1 MLTMDRAGDGSR
13 LRRMVW
19 AGMALFAGF
28 LGTAAEAAAPT
39 IKLSTANPVDPDAAW
54 GWYTRA
60 GVSQSHTTGVAA
72 WPTGRPPE
80 IKKLARALGAG
91 RYTPDVFAAH
101 VFDYV
106 RLNIE
111 TEFRFGLGK
120 GARGAILDQSGTP
133 FDQANLM
140 VELLNEGNPGNT
152 FQVSYQ
158 VGKVTFSAQEF
169 GLWSGL
175 VYNLNVSNPA
185 SPTFSVDARAACT
198 FLADG
203 GIPALINGS
212 SSSCSGITGV
222 LSTVRML
229 HVWVQVT
236 YNGNTYW
243 YDPSYKK
250 HTLKPGIDV
259 PAAMGCKAASGTAT
273 CGSGVNLAGLAGA
286 TQSSLGSAPYVQNIN
301 RAGIENLVHN
311 YATGVQSAIQSNDR
325 FAQLEDVIGGA
336 IIDTSYSPT
345 INASLPYS
353 APAQAILGTWT
364 AGVPDPFRSK
374 LTVQFLGLSSPV
386 LYLDELEGQRLRV
399 GTLGPKDTWTRTS
412 NLYVEGRVVA
422 SAQYTAATQGTQD
435 IVNLAIDHPYAASA
449 SGSTT
454 LDGSYADES
463 TSLFGGQDYRDGNRN
478 YVFSGSGQT
487 VTQNDVWPNAIT
499 VVWSLGKTG
508 QGYQSLISNLQ
519 ATGRAELALVMNN
532 MTVPEQHSAEAAN
545 ILIQQSAATKILD
558 GVSKTRT
565 SMHHTLGVVFSIY
578 RDGYANG
585 MFNLHSNVSVT
596 QVQHDPTDRQ
606 AAFYTYSLL
615 CTTFEASVPQ
625 QVEDGFDTNSAVSGI
640 WKANEHGD
648 RLILVNSTTLSGA
661 WATLQAGGYAARQNS
676 ITSLLNSGYQAILP
690 QNATPP
696 CVGMTGGTY
705 CPQGGAEIISNTS
718 GTELGY
724 AVGEFLKGD
733 AAVPELDPNKAAAKA
748 TQLQAYS
755 LRDRHQYSLNTSDG
769 SVQISP
775 APDITVGTGAYPASL
790 YFKRTY
796 SSSESTLNS
805 CTLYQSSDGALG
817 TKCDSMM
824 DGSYSTQLG
833 GGWRHNFQISAEWSN
848 NGMEALGVS
857 TALRASGAI
866 AALYGLFDLART
878 PTLPAN
884 IAGVIIAHSATT
896 GLVKNSFVIHLP
908 EKTLLFV
915 KLPDGTYDSPA
926 NEPSAQITSNG
937 ARNGPFLLSL
947 NVFYD
952 YSTTTLT
959 YRSAA
964 GDVMNFAWN
973 SALTFVNPGSINGV
987 ARPAF
992 DIQDWTTPDGVK
1004 VQFTY
1009 GANTDLTA
1017 GFSKR
1022 QLVKVSNNLG
1032 YYLTF
1037 NGGTPSDGIGT
1048 VADGNNRQVSY
1059 AIVGDCNAPSY
1070 SATWGGNP
1078 YEGGALVDVCQGTVQ
1093 VTQLDG
1099 QHTLYSYIPD
1109 ATSPD
1114 PETTAPTVKI
1124 RKWYTPSSSTSP
1136 FLTITYDQAMH
1147 ARTAVDAL
1155 GQTTNVFTASV
1166 ADEFDRMGETLD
1178 PTGALS
1184 RTYYDRFG
1192 DPLIEIDGLTRQTAH
1207 FYDNARRRTQTI
1219 FPEGNGVSYQY
1230 DVRSN
1235 LLSTTRFSK
1244 SGSQIANIVGPVN
1257 TYNEGPAVAVC
1268 SNLKTCNKPSTVRDA
1283 NNNQTSYAYSSSTG
1297 QLLAV
1302 TGPALTRG
1310 ITGNVLR
1317 TYCYTPY
1324 STTNADGSTST
1335 PLSMLSGNI
1344 ERVTTSAN
1352 RVTSY
1357 LYNSAQHYALS
1368 TVTVDPSTTLSP
1380 PAAGVMTCPTST
1392 KAPALNLVTTYV
1404 FDGVGNVASLQGPRT
1419 DVTDLTTFK
1428 FDLMRRLTRVVR
1440 PNAPVNGNSTN
1451 SPITRYTYD
1460 VDGELLTTRHSIVA
1474 SPTDSD
1480 PTIPWPSLNDADWQT
1495 ETNTYWPTGNLKSV
1509 KDAKGNLK
1517 QFSYDGL
1524 GRLILATDPD
1534 LRTVGTVYDAAG
1546 EISCVWKAWN
1556 SPNAPTGCDP
1566 WDPASYKSETSPLR
1580 YSRFTYTPNGKR
1592 LTVTD
1597 ANAHTTQYAYDGL
1610 DRLAFSL
1617 FPDPDSGAPCTVPA
1631 TITPSVIPGCS
1642 GRATYEQYGYDS
1654 NDNRTSE
1661 RTRKGDTITT
1671 AYNPLNAPD
1680 TRSPPGLAAVVSAY
1694 YLTGDS
1700 LSVTQGSHSTSY
1712 TYDDAGRKKT
1722 ETNDGRAVTYGYDPS
1737 GNRNSTLW
1745 PDGYQVSYLYDALN
1759 EMQDVYEGSTS
1770 GLKLAHYDYD
1780 FLRRRKT
1787 LTYASSPSN
1796 TVNYAYDPNDD
1807 LNSLVHAMASTP
1819 LTIGFGHNGSGQINS
1834 LNVSDDFYLPRP
1846 TTPGTIGYGV
1856 NALNEYTAVGP
1867 SAANDSSGAPVITGA
1882 RGRFISIPLDDLS
1895 ITFPTV
1901 PRGKSPRDSSADP
1914 GGTTVVYDLNGNLR
1928 RWVGSDGTRNV
1939 YTYDSENRLATAN
1952 TSAYAVSYDYDALGR
1967 RISKTVNGVQTG
1979 YLLDGDEEIAEYNV
1993 SGGAWP
1999 GTPARRY
2006 VMGPAVDDRVAVV
2019 DATNSNAKLYY
2030 HVNHQGSVL
2039 AVTDSSGT
2047 VAQKFSYDEYGNAGA
2062 GSTAATTGQVF
2073 RYTGRRFDYETGL
2086 YYYRARY
2093 YAPQIGRFL
2102 QTDSIGYKDD
2112 LNLYS
2117 YVGNDPLDKTDP
2129 TGEYGRGDGWS
2140 DDEWN
2145 KFKAIQKA
2153 AAADLGAKAY
2163 DLQKQ
2168 ADKLDA
2174 AGKSG
2179 GDALRSTADKLT
2191 SGAAALRSDGSDG
2204 KMANLVSQAA
2214 YTAAGGTANGA
2225 AAVPSGDT
2233 NKMLVNVDNKAGFL
2247 SGTGIAKWIVGHESL
2262 HTAGIAGHALG
2273 SNNKPSYKWGEKPQR
2288 KAFREVTGTPAAAT
2302 DPDHI
2307 IEQVYPNFTGPSQ

>member
-1 MLTMDRAGDGSR
+1 MDRAGDGSR
-13 LRRMVW
+13 LRRIVW
-19 AGMALFAGF
+19 AGMALLAGF

-60 GVSQSHTTGVAA
+60 GVSQAHTTGVAA

-91 RYTPDVFAAH
+91 RLTPDVFAAH

-120 GARGAILDQSGTP
+120 GARGAVLDQSGTP

-140 VELLNEGNPGNT
+140 VELLNEGNPNNA

-175 VYNLNVSNPA
+175 IYNLNVSNPL

-212 SSSCSGITGV
+212 SASCSGVTGDLV
-222 LSTVRML
+222 TVRML
-229 HVWVQVT
+229 HVWVQMT

-243 YDPSYKK
+243 YDPSYKR

-259 PAAMGCKAASGTAT
+259 PAAMGCKAASGAST
-273 CGSGVNLAGLAGA
+273 CGSNVNSAGLATAIQG
-286 TQSSLGSAPYVQNIN
+286 TLGSAPYVQNIN
-301 RAGIENLVHN
+301 RAGIETLVHN
-311 YATGVQSAIQSNDR
+311 YATGVQSAIQSGDR
-325 FAQLEDVIGGA
+325 FAQLEDVIGGG
-336 IIDTSYSPT
+336 IIDVSYSPT

-353 APAQAILGTWT
+353 APAQAILGVWT

-374 LTVQFLGLSSPV
+374 LTVQFLGISSPV

-399 GTLGPKDTWTRTS
+399 ATLGPKDTWTRTS

-422 SAQYTAATQGTQD
+422 TAQYAGAQGTQD
-435 IVNLAIDHPYAASA
+435 IVNLTIDHPYAAAA

-519 ATGRAELALVMNN
+519 ATGRAELGLVMNN
-532 MTVPEQHSAEAAN
+532 MTVPEQHPPEAAN
-545 ILIQQSAATKILD
+545 ILVQQSAATKILD

-565 SMHHTLGVVFSIY
+565 SMHHTLGVVFSLY
-578 RDGYANG
+578 RDGYAAG

-606 AAFYTYSLL
+606 AAFYAYSLL

-625 QVEDGFDTNSAVSGI
+625 QVEDGFDTNSAVAGL

-648 RLILVNSTTLSGA
+648 RLILVNSSTLSGA
-661 WATLQAGGYAARQNS
+661 WSTLQAGGYAARQGS
-676 ITSLLNSGYQAILP
+676 ITSLLSLGYQAVLP

-696 CVGMTGGTY
+696 CVGMPGGTY

-769 SVQISP
+769 TVQISP

-805 CTLYQSSDGALG
+805 CSLYQSNDGALG

-833 GGWRHNFQISAEWSN
+833 AGWRHNFQISAEWSN
-848 NGMEALGVS
+848 NGMEALGLS

-884 IAGVIIAHSATT
+884 IAGVIIAHAATT

-926 NEPSAQITSNG
+926 SEPSAQISSNE
-937 ARNGPFLLSL
+937 ARNGPYLLSQ
-947 NVFYD
+947 NIFYD
-952 YSTTTLT
+952 YSTTTLA
-959 YRSAA
+959 YRSST

-987 ARPAF
+987 ARPTF
-992 DIQDWTTPDGVK
+992 DIQDWTTPEGVK

-1022 QLVKVSNNLG
+1022 QLIKVSNNLG
-1032 YYLTF
+1032 YFLTF

-1048 VADGNNRQVSY
+1048 VSDGNNRQVSY
-1059 AIVGDCNAPSY
+1059 SLVGDCNEPSY

-1078 YEGGALVDVCQGTVQ
+1078 NEGGALVDVCQGTIQ

-1109 ATSPD
+1109 AGSTD
-1114 PETTAPTVKI
+1114 PETTAPTMKL

-1136 FLTITYDQAMH
+1136 FLTITYDPAMH
-1147 ARTAVDAL
+1147 ARSVVDAL
-1155 GQTTNVFTASV
+1155 GQTTSVFTASI
-1166 ADEFDRMGETLD
+1166 ADEIDRMGETLD
-1178 PTGALS
+1178 PTGSLS

-1192 DPLIEIDGLTRQTAH
+1192 DPLIEIDGLTRKTAH
-1207 FYDNARRRTQTI
+1207 FYDNAHRRYQTV

-1244 SGSQIANIVGPVN
+1244 SGSQIANIVGPVT
-1257 TYNEGPAVAVC
+1257 TYNEGQSVAVC
-1268 SNLKTCNKPSTVRDA
+1268 SNLMTCNKPSIVRDA
-1283 NNNQTSYAYSSSTG
+1283 NNNQTSYTYSSSTG
-1297 QLLAV
+1297 QLLTV

-1317 TYCYTPY
+1317 TYCYSPHP
-1324 STTNADGSTST
+1324 TTNADGSAST
-1335 PLSMLSGNI
+1335 PLSMLAGKI

-1357 LYNSAQHYALS
+1357 VYNNAQHYALS

-1380 PAAGVMTCPTST
+1380 PATGVMTCPTAT
-1392 KAPALNLVTTYV
+1392 KSPALNLVTTYT
-1404 FDGVGNVASLQGPRT
+1404 FDPVGNVAFLQGPRT
-1419 DVTDLTTFK
+1419 DVTDVTAFK

-1474 SPTDSD
+1474 APTDSD
-1480 PTIPWPSLNDADWQT
+1480 PTNPFPALNDADWQT
-1495 ETNTYWPTGNLKSV
+1495 ETNTYWPTGDLKTV
-1509 KDAKGNLK
+1509 KDAKQNLK
-1517 QFSYDGL
+1517 QFFYDGL
-1524 GRLILATDPD
+1524 GRVVMATDPD

-1546 EISCVWKAWN
+1546 EILCVWKAWN
-1556 SPNAPTGCDP
+1556 SPNAPTACDP
-1566 WDPASYKSETSPLR
+1566 WDPTSYKSETSPLR
-1580 YSRFTYTPNGKR
+1580 YSKFTYTLNGKR

-1617 FPDPDSGAPCTVPA
+1617 FPDPDSGALCTLAAP
-1631 TITPSVIPGCS
+1631 ITPSVVPGCS
-1642 GRATYEQYGYDS
+1642 FRSTYEQYGYDN

-1671 AYNPLNAPD
+1671 TFNPLNAPD
-1680 TRSPPGLAAVVSAY
+1680 TRTPPGSSPVLSAY

-1700 LSVTQGSHSTSY
+1700 LSVTQGGHSTSY

-1722 ETNDGRAVTYGYDPS
+1722 ENNDGRTVTYGYDPS

-1745 PDGYQVSYLYDALN
+1745 PDGYQVSYFYDALN

-1787 LTYASSPSN
+1787 LTYASSASN

-1834 LNVSDDFYLPRP
+1834 LNVSDDFYLPKP
-1846 TTPGTIGYGV
+1846 TTPRTVGYGV
-1856 NALNEYTAVGP
+1856 NALNEYTAVGA
-1867 SAANDSSGAPVITGA
+1867 STANDASGNPIISGA
-1882 RGRFISIPLDDLS
+1882 RGRFVSVPMDDLS

-1901 PRGKSPRDSSADP
+1901 PRGKSPRDSTADP

-1939 YTYDSENRLATAN
+1939 YSYDSENRLATAN
-1952 TSAYAVSYDYDALGR
+1952 TSTNAVTYDYDPLGR

-1993 SGGAWP
+1993 SAGAWP
-1999 GTPARRY
+1999 TTPARRY
-2006 VMGPAVDDRVAVV
+2006 IMGPAVDDRVAVV

-2030 HVNHQGSVL
+2030 HTNHQGSVL
-2039 AVTDSSGT
+2039 AVTDASGN
-2047 VAQKFSYDEYGNAGA
+2047 VAQKFAYDEYGNAGA
-2062 GSTAATTGQVF
+2062 GSASATTGQVF

-2086 YYYRARY
+2086 YYYRSRY
-2093 YAPQIGRFL
+2093 YSPLIGRFL
-2102 QTDSIGYKDD
+2102 QTDSVGYKDD
-2112 LNLYS
+2112 LNLFA
-2117 YVGNDPLDKTDP
+2117 YVGNDPLNKSDP
-2129 TGEYGRGDGWS
+2129 SGNECKENNATFDCKVDWYITWLHKKIAR
-2140 DDEWN
+2140 
-2145 KFKAIQKA
+2145 
-2153 AAADLGAKAY
+2153 ADLKGWRLKRVE
-2163 DLQKQ
+2163 KFE
-2168 ADKLDA
+2168 K
-2174 AGKSG
+2174 
-2179 GDALRSTADKLT
+2179 
-2191 SGAAALRSDGSDG
+2191 
-2204 KMANLVSQAA
+2204 A
-2214 YTAAGGTANGA
+2214 YTAAVNKLMSDPSKPTTIAIPETGKSVTVTAGAVGDALVKREIVVDSKVSGMGTGSSTTHLGPFGLSGKGTIEGLTPPNSQAQLEIEITHEGLHGGDVNIDKTLQDSLPFGKWNGTQTQVGVHQA
-2225 AAVPSGDT
+2225 PY
-2233 NKMLVNVDNKAGFL
+2233 NKAADDLL
-2247 SGTGIAKWIVGHESL
+2247 S
-2262 HTAGIAGHALG
+2262 
-2273 SNNKPSYKWGEKPQR
+2273 PR
-2288 KAFREVTGTPAAAT
+2288 
-2302 DPDHI
+2302 
-2307 IEQVYPNFTGPSQ
+2307 